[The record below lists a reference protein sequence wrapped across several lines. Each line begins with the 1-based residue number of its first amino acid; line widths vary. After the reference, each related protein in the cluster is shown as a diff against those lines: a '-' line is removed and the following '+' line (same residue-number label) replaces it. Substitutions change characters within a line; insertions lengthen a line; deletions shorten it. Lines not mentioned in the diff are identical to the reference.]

1 MRSIIKVKFIPVYIL
16 LLSCLLIAS
25 CKQLKEDA
33 TKADQQLQITY
44 SKIKNSDEA
53 DSIKAIKL
61 SNLFNSIQIS
71 TRTSTKVTDSIFEFL
86 FNQWVANPE
95 SFSNIPSF
103 LSQASE
109 NKIIS
114 EHSRIAASLYFS
126 LTYLTQYKIDQAD
139 SLILTIAPR
148 ENVMDDGNKIL
159 YYRNLGIQYTL
170 KNKSQEAT
178 TIFQKAIG
186 LVQNNRIYNPCEL
199 GNIYCNFATVYLR
212 MNDNK
217 KALELL
223 KKSYS
228 LLFENNCNSNDLQST
243 ILNIGVAYNNLHYND
258 SAIWY
263 YKKQL
268 PLITNNSVRNY
279 TMSFIAYLNIGGA
292 FIEEKKYD
300 SARIYLANASL
311 ITDKIKDENLGIL
324 LNTFS
329 AIADAPTKDVH
340 KEVEQIKEYLAL
352 FYKNNDLYNV
362 QNAYEALSK
371 IAGIKHQDKEALFY
385 LEKLDS
391 IKEIVTSAEN
401 KKMVGELEAKYH
413 TAQKDLEI
421 NKQQT
426 EIKQSRNLS
435 YMLIACLIILI
446 LIAILSLQFVNDKKE
461 RETAKLREH
470 FTHQLIEGNENE
482 RERIARDLHDDI
494 NQDLVLLK
502 KETAHLNPEIA
513 IRIDNITNN
522 IRRIARNLYPVS
534 LQLIGLE
541 SSIEDLCE
549 QMMNK
554 HELFISTEINYS
566 KSLDKNN
573 ELQVFRI
580 IQEAINNIIK
590 HANASAV
597 KVTLTE
603 DRIKKLILLEI
614 KDNGSGFDVD
624 QSLKS
629 KESFGLQSI
638 LQRSKVIKGDP
649 YIVSGNK
656 GTVITIS
663 IPYISDA
670 VIKYL

>member
-1 MRSIIKVKFIPVYIL
+1 MKLSRKTQDWFIYIL
-16 LLSCLLIAS
+16 LLICLLVVS
-25 CKQLKEDA
+25 CKQIKDD
-33 TKADQQLQITY
+33 TIKADEQLQK
-44 SKIKNSDEA
+44 SFSNIKNSDKS
-53 DSIKAIKL
+53 DSIKSIQY
-61 SNLFNSIQIS
+61 SNILNSIQTPTAKNSAI
-71 TRTSTKVTDSIFEFL
+71 TDSIYEYL

-95 SFSNIPSF
+95 SFSNTPMLFST
-103 LSQASE
+103 AS
-109 NKIIS
+109 NNSKLS
-114 EHSRIAASLYFS
+114 EHSRIAASLYLS
-126 LTYLTQYKIDQAD
+126 LTYFTQYKIEQVD
-139 SLILTIAPR
+139 SLMLKLGKE
-148 ENVMDDGNKIL
+148 ENGMDDGNKIL
-159 YYRNLGIQYTL
+159 YYRNLGIQYNL
-170 KNKSQEAT
+170 KNRSQEAT
-178 TIFQKAIG
+178 AIFQKAID
-186 LVQNNRIYNPCEL
+186 LVQKNNIYNPCEL
-199 GNIYCNFATVYLR
+199 GNIYCNYATVYLK
-212 MNDNK
+212 MNDNN

-228 LLFENNCNSNDLQST
+228 LLTENNCNSNDLQT
-243 ILNIGVAYNNLHYND
+243 AILNIGVAYNNLHNTD

-268 PLITNNSVRNY
+268 PLISNNSIRNY

-300 SARIYLANASL
+300 SASNYFAQAS
-311 ITDKIKDENLGIL
+311 IIKDKIKDENLIIL

-329 AIADAPTKDVH
+329 AISDAPIKDVS
-340 KEVEQIKEYLAL
+340 KQVDKIKKYLVL
-352 FYKNNDLYNV
+352 FYKNNDLYDV
-362 QNAYEALSK
+362 QNAYEALNK
-371 IAGIKHQDKEALFY
+371 IAVIKHQDKEALFY

-446 LIAILSLQFVNDKKE
+446 LIAILSLQFVTDKKE

-502 KETAHLNPEIA
+502 KETAHSNPGIA
-513 IRIDNITNN
+513 IRIDTITNN

-541 SSIEDLCE
+541 LSIEDLCE

-554 HELFISTEINYS
+554 HEQFISTEISYT
-566 KSLDKNN
+566 KTFDKNN

-580 IQEAINNIIK
+580 VQEALNNIVK
-590 HANASAV
+590 HANATAV

-614 KDNGSGFDVD
+614 KDNGNGFEVN
-624 QSLKS
+624 QLLKS
-629 KESFGLQSI
+629 KDSFGLQSI
-638 LQRSKVIKGDP
+638 LQRCKVINGDP
-649 YIVSGNK
+649 EIVSCNK
-656 GTVITIS
+656 GTTITIKV
-663 IPYISDA
+663 PYSPDT
-670 VIKYL
+670 VIRYI

>member
-16 LLSCLLIAS
+16 LLGCLLIVS
-25 CKQLKEDA
+25 CNQLKEDA
-33 TKADQQLQITY
+33 TKADQQLQTTY

-53 DSIKAIKL
+53 DSIKALKL

-71 TRTSTKVTDSIFEFL
+71 STTSTKVTDSIFEFL

-95 SFSNIPSF
+95 IFSNLPSF

-126 LTYLTQYKIDQAD
+126 LTYLTQYKIEQAD

-148 ENVMDDGNKIL
+148 ENDMDDGNKIL

-178 TIFQKAIG
+178 TVFQKAID
-186 LVQNNRIYNPCEL
+186 LVQKNNIYNPCEL
-199 GNIYCNFATVYLR
+199 GNIYCNYATVYLK
-212 MNDNK
+212 MNDNN

-228 LLFENNCNSNDLQST
+228 LLSENNCNSNDLQT
-243 ILNIGVAYNNLHYND
+243 AILNIGVAYNNLHNTD

-263 YKKQL
+263 YKKQV
-268 PLITNNSVRNY
+268 PLIPYNSIRNY

-292 FIEEKKYD
+292 FIEENKYD
-300 SARIYLANASL
+300 SASNYFAQAS
-311 ITDKIKDENLGIL
+311 IIKDKIKDDNLIIL

-329 AIADAPTKDVH
+329 AISDAPIKDVS
-340 KEVEQIKEYLAL
+340 KQVDKIKKYLVL
-352 FYKNNDLYNV
+352 FYKNNDLYDV
-362 QNAYEALSK
+362 QNAYEALNK
-371 IAGIKHQDKEALFY
+371 IAVIKHQDKEALYY

-502 KETAHLNPEIA
+502 KETAHSNPGIA
-513 IRIDNITNN
+513 IRIDTITNN

-534 LQLIGLE
+534 LQLIGLD
-541 SSIEDLCE
+541 SSIHDLCE

-554 HELFISTEINYS
+554 HELFISTEISYT
-566 KSLDKNN
+566 KTFDKNN

-580 IQEAINNIIK
+580 VQEALNNIVK
-590 HANASAV
+590 HANATAV

-603 DRIKKLILLEI
+603 DKIKKLILLEI
-614 KDNGSGFDVD
+614 KDNGNGFEVN
-624 QSLKS
+624 QLLKS
-629 KESFGLQSI
+629 KDSFGLQSI
-638 LQRSKVIKGDP
+638 LQRCKVINGDP
-649 YIVSGNK
+649 EIVSCNK
-656 GTVITIS
+656 GTTITIKV
-663 IPYISDA
+663 PYSPDT
-670 VIKYL
+670 VIRYI